1 MNRAALG
8 LFSLLLLFGL
18 LPWSAAAFLLLLFG
32 LQPYESDGLCY
43 AARPL
48 WAGGQA
54 LVALPGLYIS
64 GKAAVSGMA
73 TAAQGRQDTGTR
85 WQWLGYGLLAF
96 GVWVLVLFAL
106 EPEGTRVAASEC
118 RDTDD

>member
-18 LPWSAAAFLLLLFG
+18 LPWSAAAFLLLMFG

-48 WAGGQA
+48 WAGLQA
-54 LVALPGLYIS
+54 LVAVPGLYVA
-64 GKAAVSGMA
+64 GKAAVGGMA
-73 TAAQGRQDTGTR
+73 TAAQDRKDVGSR
-85 WQWLGYGLLAF
+85 WLWLGYGLLAF
-96 GVWVLVLFAL
+96 ASWVAVLFLL

-118 RDTDD
+118 DG